1 VISSTLRYASISI
14 TAGDYRNSNRWLLFF
29 LYRNVSQTNMSH
41 FEQVKTEYTDP
52 ELVVE
57 AIKKAFPFIS
67 DIEVAS
73 DMEYEGSTVICRG
86 WQGDTATHFGKNPM
100 KIVARADNRYDLGFS
115 LTPDGTF
122 ELVADWGGY
131 SYGFLANQDVKS
143 AIAEDKSDTERLLSE
158 QEGDYT
164 AQQLAEAMTNYP
176 SRQQAVMGMLSRGYT
191 MAVAE
196 ECVRVDPNL
205 AGYAVNEIK
214 VNVGQ
219 NEAGQLEVEHKI
231 ELVQSTIVG
240 SYI

>member
-1 VISSTLRYASISI
+1 
-14 TAGDYRNSNRWLLFF
+14 
-29 LYRNVSQTNMSH
+29 MSH